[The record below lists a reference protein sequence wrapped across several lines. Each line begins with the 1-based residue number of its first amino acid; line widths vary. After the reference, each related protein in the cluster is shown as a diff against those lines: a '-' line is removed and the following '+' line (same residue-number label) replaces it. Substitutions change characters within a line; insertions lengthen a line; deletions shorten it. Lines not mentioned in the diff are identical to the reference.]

1 MKEKAVAKVGV
12 IGTGFVGASAAYAMT
27 LGGVGNDMVLVDVN
41 TARAQAE
48 AADIGH
54 AASLSS
60 GVRVVAGDYAALK
73 GASVVVIAA
82 GVNQKPGE
90 SRLDLLSRNVQIFR
104 SIIPEVVKYAED
116 AVVLVTT
123 NPVDIMTQVTKLLH
137 PRPERV
143 LGSGTLLDTARFRS
157 LLGQECGI
165 SPRYIHANVLG
176 EHGDSA
182 VLCWDG
188 ARLAGLPLAE
198 FMGEAL
204 DREKKKSIEAGVRDA
219 AATIIAGK
227 QATYYGIG
235 AAVSK
240 IVSAILG
247 DTRGVYT
254 LSYESPFGVCLSLP
268 RVMGT
273 GGVCRTVMPHMS
285 HAELEA
291 LGESATILRKSL
303 QGVVESDRLLV

>member
-1 MKEKAVAKVGV
+1 MAKIGV
-12 IGTGFVGASAAYAMT
+12 VGTGFVGASSAYAMT
-27 LGGVGNDMVLVDVN
+27 LAGVGNDMVLVDVN
-41 TARAQAE
+41 AARSQAE

-54 AASLSS
+54 AASLTS
-60 GVRVVAGDYAALK
+60 GMRVVSGDYAALK
-73 GASVVVIAA
+73 GAAVVVIAA

-104 SIIPEVVKYAED
+104 SIIPEIVRYAED

-123 NPVDIMTQVTKLLH
+123 NPVDIMTEITKCLH
-137 PRPERV
+137 PHPERV
-143 LGSGTLLDTARFRS
+143 LGSGTLLDTARFRT
-157 LLGQECGI
+157 LLGRECGI

-204 DREKKKSIEAGVRDA
+204 DAEKKKFIEAGVRDA

-240 IVSAILG
+240 IVSGILG
-247 DTRGVYT
+247 DKRGVYT
-254 LSYESPFGVCLSLP
+254 VSAESPYGVCLSLP
-268 RVMGT
+268 RVVGA
-273 GGVCRTVMPHMS
+273 GGVCRTVMPHLS
-285 HAELEA
+285 AAEQAEMQN
-291 LGESATILRKSL
+291 SADVLKRSL
-303 QGVVESDRLLV
+303 QGVVENGRLLV

>member
-1 MKEKAVAKVGV
+1 MAKVGV
-12 IGTGFVGASAAYAMT
+12 IGAGFVGASSAYAMT
-27 LGGVGNDMVLVDVN
+27 LAGVGSDLVLVDVN
-41 TARAQAE
+41 AARAQAE
-48 AADIGH
+48 AADIVH

-60 GVRVVAGDYAALK
+60 AMRVSAGDYAALK
-73 GASVVVIAA
+73 DAAVVVISA

-104 SIIPEVVKYAED
+104 QIVPEVVRYAAQ
-116 AVVLVTT
+116 AVVLVAT

-137 PRPERV
+137 PHPERV
-143 LGSGTLLDTARFRS
+143 LGSGTLLDTARFRT
-157 LLGQECGI
+157 LLGQESGI

-188 ARLAGLPLAE
+188 ARVAGLPLDE
-198 FMGEAL
+198 LMQGAL
-204 DREKKKSIEAGVRDA
+204 TTEKMRTIESGVRDA

-254 LSYESPFGVCLSLP
+254 LSAESPFGVCLSLP
-268 RVMGT
+268 RVVGA
-273 GGVCRTVMPHMS
+273 GGVVQTVMPRLS
-285 HAELEA
+285 EKERQGLEA
-291 LGESATILRKSL
+291 SAAVLEKSL
-303 QGVVESDRLLV
+303 QGVIEDGKLVV